1 MNGRLH
7 RWPPKF
13 SSFFSI
19 FYLLSQK
26 TFCMK
31 YILVGA
37 LSASMVGEVL
47 RSIYN
52 CKMVLVKSTRLYK
65 YAVYIH
71 TLID

>member
-1 MNGRLH
+1 
-7 RWPPKF
+7 
-13 SSFFSI
+13 
-19 FYLLSQK
+19 
-26 TFCMK
+26 MK

-65 YAVYIH
+65 YAVYLHI
-71 TLID
+71 LIDKAMYIVQLQKGALSIISMYKICSQL